1 MYKRRRTSVTNYD
14 SQATIPYT
22 QSQSSTTSSSRRRGY
37 RRVLRRY
44 RQPTPYN
51 TPYTFERNVEY
62 NAQLNLSS
70 GWFTKGV
77 GIGFVWSLSEMIVT
91 FGDSTT
97 GAIPIPGASELTT
110 LFDQWRLDR
119 VDMQIIYSATNHQ
132 QTSSASS
139 TQVMPVVRIVSDFDD
154 TNVSSSV
161 NLLEYPQ
168 VRTIQL
174 GNMQA
179 RGVRHTITRP
189 AIQMDAEGLA
199 GTVSAVQKRG
209 QWIDCNE
216 PQITHAGIKV
226 GYSDYGSGTPD
237 YSPDLV
243 VGVAKFQ
250 FKIYYTLRNPR

>member
-1 MYKRRRTSVTNYD
+1 MYKRRRPSTPYD
-14 SQATIPYT
+14 SQATISYT
-22 QSQSSTTSSSRRRGY
+22 QSQGSSGSSARRRGA

-62 NAQLNLSS
+62 NAQLNLNS
-70 GWFTKGV
+70 GWYTKGY
-77 GIGFVWSLSEMIVT
+77 GLSFVWSLSQMVIT
-91 FGDSTT
+91 FSDSTNIT
-97 GAIPIPGASELTT
+97 VSIPGASELTT

-119 VDMQIIYSATNHQ
+119 VDMQAIYSATNHQ
-132 QTSSASS
+132 QTASGTS
-139 TQVMPVVRIVSDFDD
+139 TQVMPVIRVVSDFDD
-154 TNVSSSV
+154 TDVSSGV

-174 GNMQA
+174 GNMQPK
-179 RGVRHTITRP
+179 GIRHTIFRP

-199 GTVSAVQKRG
+199 ATVSAVQKRG

-226 GYSDYGSGTPD
+226 GYTSFGDGFPD
-237 YSPDLV
+237 YSPDLL
-243 VGVAKFQ
+243 VGVVKFQ
-250 FKIYYTLRNPR
+250 FKVYYTLRNPR

>member
-1 MYKRRRTSVTNYD
+1 MYKRRRSSVTPYD
-14 SQATIPYT
+14 SQLTEVY
-22 QSQSSTTSSSRRRGY
+22 SQGSSTAARRRRGA

-51 TPYTFERNVEY
+51 TPYTFERNVEF
-62 NAQLNLSS
+62 NAQLNLNS
-70 GWFTKGV
+70 GWYTKGY

-91 FGDSTT
+91 FGDSTHQSVS
-97 GAIPIPGASELTT
+97 IPGATELTT

-119 VDMQIIYSATNHQ
+119 VDMQAIFSATNHNAV
-132 QTSSASS
+132 SSGSS
-139 TQVMPVVRIVSDFDD
+139 TIVMPVIRVVSDFDD
-154 TNVSSSV
+154 TDVSSSV

-174 GNMQA
+174 GNMQP
-179 RGVRHTITRP
+179 RGVKHTIFRP

-226 GYSDYGSGTPD
+226 GYTDFGSGSPD
-237 YSPDLV
+237 YSPDLL
-243 VGVAKFQ
+243 VGVVKFQ
-250 FKIYYTLRNPR
+250 FKVYYTLRNPR